1 MGISQRMIN
10 KTHKRQ
16 DQTDTKN
23 KPCNKIA
30 RNKARPVITNTG
42 NHAQISAGKK
52 KKQQHTRNTASFSK
66 KYKTWSQW
74 CANRLLL

>member
-52 KKQQHTRNTASFSK
+52 KKTATYKKHCFFLK